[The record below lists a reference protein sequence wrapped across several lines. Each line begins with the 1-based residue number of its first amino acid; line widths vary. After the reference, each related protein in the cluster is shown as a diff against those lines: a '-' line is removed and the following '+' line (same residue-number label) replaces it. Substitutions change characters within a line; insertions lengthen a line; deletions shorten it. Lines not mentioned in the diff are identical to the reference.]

1 MGSRRNH
8 APRPA
13 TRDPLS
19 MYLIDGNN
27 VIGQRGRGYETW
39 YRDKPAARRRLLE
52 ELAQL
57 AITKKLRLTAVFDGA
72 PETHFPDGS
81 SFRGV
86 KVFYARAGSD
96 ADARIVE
103 LVEEERNRKSIT
115 VVTSDTA
122 LIARVRVC
130 GVRVMRA
137 GDFRQLLNESA
148 QTPSATATGP
158 KVKEEEMASWLRYF
172 GVAEEDEW
180 EDEDEF

>member
-1 MGSRRNH
+1 
-8 APRPA
+8 
-13 TRDPLS
+13 

-27 VIGQRGRGYETW
+27 VIGQRARGYETW
-39 YRDKPAARRRLLE
+39 YQDKPAARRRLLE

-57 AITKKLRLTAVFDGA
+57 ANTKKLRLTAVFDGA
-72 PETHFPDGS
+72 PEAHFPDGS

-103 LVEEERNRKSIT
+103 LVEGERNRKSLT

-130 GVRVMRA
+130 GV
-137 GDFRQLLNESA
+137 
-148 QTPSATATGP
+148 
-158 KVKEEEMASWLRYF
+158 
-172 GVAEEDEW
+172 
-180 EDEDEF
+180 

>member
-1 MGSRRNH
+1 
-8 APRPA
+8 
-13 TRDPLS
+13 

-27 VIGQRGRGYETW
+27 VIGQRARGYETW
-39 YRDKPAARRRLLE
+39 YRDKPAARRQLLE

-57 AITKKLRLTAVFDGA
+57 AGSKKLRLTAVFDGA

-86 KVFYARAGSD
+86 KVFYARPGSD
-96 ADARIVE
+96 ADTRIVE
-103 LVEEERNRKSIT
+103 LVEGERNRKALT

-137 GDFRQLLNESA
+137 GEFRQLMNEASQA
-148 QTPSATATGP
+148 RHAAAVGP
-158 KVKEEEMASWLRYF
+158 NPKEEETVNWMRYF

-180 EDEDEF
+180 EEEDEF

>member
-1 MGSRRNH
+1 
-8 APRPA
+8 
-13 TRDPLS
+13 

-27 VIGQRGRGYETW
+27 VIGQRGRGYEAW

-57 AITKKLRLTAVFDGA
+57 ASVKKMRLTTVFDGA
-72 PETHFPDGS
+72 PEPHFPDGS

-103 LVEEERNRKSIT
+103 LVEGERNRRALT

-137 GDFRQLLNESA
+137 GEFRQLLNEAS
-148 QTPSATATGP
+148 QTQAAVANAP
-158 KVKEEEMASWLRYF
+158 KVKEEETAHWLRYF

>member
-1 MGSRRNH
+1 
-8 APRPA
+8 
-13 TRDPLS
+13 

-39 YRDKPAARRRLLE
+39 YQDKPAARRRLLE
-52 ELAQL
+52 ELAQM
-57 AITKKLRLTAVFDGA
+57 ASVKKTRLTAVFDGA

-103 LVEEERNRKSIT
+103 LVEGERNRKALI
-115 VVTSDTA
+115 VVTSDNA

-130 GVRVMRA
+130 GVRVMRS
-137 GDFRQLLNESA
+137 GEFRQLLNEAS
-148 QTPSATATGP
+148 QTRAAAATGP
-158 KVKEEEMASWLRYF
+158 KVKEEEMANWLRYF
-172 GVAEEDEW
+172 GVAEED
-180 EDEDEF
+180 D